1 MIIFAL
7 ISEATSLTE
16 RLTDWDVSQVGEV
29 GLILLSFLAIDIDG
43 IC

>member
-1 MIIFAL
+1 MANDHFCTYL
-7 ISEATSLTE
+7 SLTE
-16 RLTDWDVSQVGEV
+16 KLTDWDVSQLGEV